1 MNKLSSF
8 TFITLNGF
16 FKGPNEDTSW
26 HHHGGEASEYSNT
39 SSANDNILLFGRKT
53 YEMMAAFWPGPVAQ
67 EQFPIV
73 AENMNKAE
81 KLVCSTQLKET
92 SWSNTT
98 ILNGDIVEKVRE
110 LKQLGNKNITIL
122 GSGSIITQLAD
133 AGLIDQFTI
142 MLDPVTLGNGTSL
155 FNGIKNPLELKL
167 TSTRVF
173 KDGIVLLNYE
183 RK

>member
-1 MNKLSSF
+1 
-8 TFITLNGF
+8 
-16 FKGPNEDTSW
+16 
-26 HHHGGEASEYSNT
+26 
-39 SSANDNILLFGRKT
+39 
-53 YEMMAAFWPGPVAQ
+53 MAAFWPGPVAQ